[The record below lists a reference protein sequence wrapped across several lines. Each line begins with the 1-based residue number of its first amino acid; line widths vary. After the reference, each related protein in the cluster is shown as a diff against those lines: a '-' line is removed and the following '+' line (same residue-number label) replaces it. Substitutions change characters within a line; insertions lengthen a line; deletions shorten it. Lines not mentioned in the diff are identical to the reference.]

1 MTKLEIGL
9 WAAGSRDI
17 LQHRTLDP
25 ETRSSRI
32 PAKLPTAL
40 AITHT
45 RQNVGSSESEGRRA
59 ICVHAVR
66 LVGDVEVGGGWGMG
80 DGGGD
85 GTPSQKLRRKR

>member
-40 AITHT
+40 AMT
-45 RQNVGSSESEGRRA
+45 RDGEQYVYTRYVWWAMWRW
-59 ICVHAVR
+59 
-66 LVGDVEVGGGWGMG
+66 VGDGGWGMG
-80 DGGGD
+80 VEMG
-85 GTPSQKLRRKR
+85 PLLKN